1 MCLSKFVLF
10 SVDIF
15 VKGDIINVV
24 SRCSSDG
31 RVLGLG
37 PRCRRFES
45 CHLDQLSTEPI
56 VC

>member
-15 VKGDIINVV
+15 VKDDIINVV